1 MLDKQGNAN
10 DGYDDNDDGDTT
22 TPFKAEYSSTPGL
35 SGEQIE
41 ITTMNRDEEKGL
53 NCSNIFH

>member
-41 ITTMNRDEEKGL
+41 ITTMKRDEEKG
-53 NCSNIFH
+53 